1 MGDQHNG
8 EQNNGGD
15 RPGLERA
22 HNPLAPGST
31 PGPAISNGEAAAHN
45 ADTVKLPPLVQ
56 AAGGVTSP
64 AFTAPGEGVAVPV
77 REPLGGEAGR
87 NLDVRFNGETDNR
100 GTIGVIDTEA
110 IRGKWRYA
118 LCGDSRNVGTGTA
131 APLDCTAAQREL
143 DAAVADLRADKEG
156 RQAKRERVR
165 LAREAVEACEAAQRE
180 RLRAAEEAVA
190 ADESVARPVRRR
202 SKAAVAVSWSWN
214 LTSVS
219 ATACV
224 AYYLLA
230 IWWGWGGAAA
240 VQPPVPR
247 SARVLDAL
255 YRRGHVPPEAEG
267 AARKALIEDGVGDPE
282 GGGR

>member
-1 MGDQHNG
+1 MGDG

-45 ADTVKLPPLVQ
+45 ADTVKLPPVQ
-56 AAGGVTSP
+56 AGAVVTSP

-77 REPLGGEAGR
+77 REPVVPVAPRQTSQRVRRFGASVDADKDGVPDHVGVDDTGPQGKPDGKVDRAVSVEVLKAPGGRRVKVAVLGYADPEPALPR
-87 NLDVRFNGETDNR
+87 LPDVIRTNSEYDVSAVTGPLNAMADRFR
-100 GTIGVIDTEA
+100 GNWKRWQRLFTLGTPVLCA
-110 IRGKWRYA
+110 ACFA
-118 LCGDSRNVGTGTA
+118 LGWWWCSWLA
-131 APLDCTAAQREL
+131 AP
-143 DAAVADLRADKEG
+143 
-156 RQAKRERVR
+156 
-165 LAREAVEACEAAQRE
+165 
-180 RLRAAEEAVA
+180 VA
-190 ADESVARPVRRR
+190 ATPA
-202 SKAAVAVSWSWN
+202 
-214 LTSVS
+214 
-219 ATACV
+219 
-224 AYYLLA
+224 
-230 IWWGWGGAAA
+230 
-240 VQPPVPR
+240 PR